1 MQERTIPLSLLLLL
15 LRGLLTS
22 SFAPVKVLVSPRKSV
37 LFSSAIDS
45 GGGSGGGKWKLS
57 NNFHQFLNQ
66 CSIQSFMIVASSL
79 RDPQTTRW
87 INNFTAPV
95 FDESEDNIRLT
106 GTTEATN
113 ELTSDD
119 NVANP
124 NGESLK
130 LLKYHGLGV
139 MNTTTFPTWESYF
152 STLLDQPAETLLVT
166 PWNDMSKEYEVD
178 INPASLCTRIISVRD
193 QIAEEFAND
202 LGVVA
207 NMGYHTMDS
216 YWDYMENEDNKDSDS
231 DNDSDDAPETL
242 SISELGKAQENPI
255 NPDEGAAAVSY
266 GNFGDTTPRILP
278 PHDLV
283 FLNYALDTIDGF
295 TPSPLRRG
303 NFDLVVLLA
312 TQESIHRILNND
324 QQEDLGIDRDM
335 FQKYLLD
342 FYAARIDSHF
352 SGIQRYSRADDF
364 LEELLFSSPRMSTG
378 DGVSGLVNPV
388 RLTEIVLDERRH
400 VALEW
405 QAMSKD
411 VPNDHISIKRL
422 QLDKL
427 MQSYS

>member
-1 MQERTIPLSLLLLL
+1 MKGQSNLISLLLLL
-15 LRGLLTS
+15 RLPS
-22 SFAPVKVLVSPRKSV
+22 SSTFAPVKFSVTCVKSE
-37 LFSSAIDS
+37 LFSSAS
-45 GGGSGGGKWKLS
+45 GEAGGKWGLS
-57 NNFHQFLNQ
+57 NDFHQFLNQ
-66 CSIQSFMIVASSL
+66 CSIQSFMIVCSSL

-95 FDESEDNIRLT
+95 FDVSEENIRLT

-113 ELTSDD
+113 DLTSD
-119 NVANP
+119 NSVANP

-139 MNTTTFPTWESYF
+139 MNTTLFPTWESFF
-152 STLLDQPAETLLVT
+152 STLLDQPAQTLLVT

-193 QIAEEFAND
+193 QIAEELAND
-202 LGVVA
+202 LGVVVT
-207 NMGYHTMDS
+207 MGYHTMDS
-216 YWDYMENEDNKDSDS
+216 YWDYVENQGNEEFANNNDDDNI
-231 DNDSDDAPETL
+231 PEKLTL
-242 SISELGKAQENPI
+242 AELGKAQENPV
-255 NPDEGAAAVSY
+255 NPDEGAAAISY

-283 FLNYALDTIDGF
+283 FLTYALDTIDGF

-312 TQESIHRILNND
+312 TQESIHRILNNE
-324 QQEDLGIDRDM
+324 QQEDLGSD
-335 FQKYLLD
+335 QGLLQEYLLD
-342 FYAARIDSHF
+342 FYGARIDSHF
-352 SGIQRYSRADDF
+352 SGIQRYNRADDF
-364 LEELLFSSPRMSTG
+364 LEELLFSSPRMS
-378 DGVSGLVNPV
+378 SGEDWSGRVNPV
-388 RLTEIVLDERRH
+388 RLAEIILDERKH

-427 MQSYS
+427 MQSYG